1 MKNLLYLY
9 NNGYRAFPQLGKGG
23 LGYKPP
29 FKIIGDGLHIFYNPE
44 TKEYDTIDDLDYTD
58 KDIYNINYGD
68 IEHYNALIKRS
79 ENLLEEKERKEEEKK
94 KQKEGDY
101 LIEKTSNLLEEKEII
116 RKEEEERRKEE
127 ENIQT
132 PTTDS
137 DKMSIRKLLTSTY
150 PSTKSVKIDSIIE
163 KIFKNHPNITY
174 LEFQKDMKK
183 YIDEPYKEV
192 KKEIAK
198 KAAAKRQENT
208 AISAVNERSKEGDV
222 DNKGI
227 AFEHVMINDNQK
239 ELKEL
244 SESKEDFTLASSN
257 PIYYTNGNIDTPI
270 KIDFHGERTPL
281 YDIALFD
288 ISNPKSII
296 DLKYYPKQEYS
307 SIQRTKLEGSRSFK
321 PCYAFKDN
329 KYILYNVWCENTNSW
344 VEKENYKEVS
354 ILSKLKGGNYNWSI
368 TNFLNSMVD
377 TNGKTNCPM
386 KQVKINGKRTKYGT
400 PDVNEILKKKGIK
413 TYKRPDNNNEWF
425 DIPKKEMVKTNPE
438 TKKRIS
444 KKKEY

>member
-29 FKIIGDGLHIFYNPE
+29 FKIIGDGLHIVYNPD

-68 IEHYNALIKRS
+68 LEHYNALIKRS
-79 ENLLEEKERKEEEKK
+79 ENLLEEKERKKEEKK

-101 LIEKTSNLLEEKEII
+101 LIEKTSNLLLEKE

-137 DKMSIRKLLTSTY
+137 DKMSIRELLTSTY
-150 PSTKSVKIDSIIE
+150 TGFKPVQIDSIIE
-163 KIFKNHPNITY
+163 KILKNHPNITY

-192 KKEIAK
+192 KKEKAK
-198 KAAAKRQENT
+198 KAAAKREENT
-208 AISAVNERSKEGDV
+208 YIIAVNKKSKEGVV
-222 DNKGI
+222 DNRGV
-227 AFEHVMINDNQK
+227 AFEHVMINDNQS

-257 PIYYTNGNIDTPI
+257 PIYYINGNIDTPI
-270 KIDFHGERTPL
+270 EIDFHGERTPL

-296 DLKYYPKQEYS
+296 DLKYYPNQEYS
-307 SIQRTKLEGSRSFK
+307 SIQFTKLEGSYSFL
-321 PCYAFKDN
+321 PCYAFEDN
-329 KYILYNVWCENTNSW
+329 RYVLYNIWCKDTNSW